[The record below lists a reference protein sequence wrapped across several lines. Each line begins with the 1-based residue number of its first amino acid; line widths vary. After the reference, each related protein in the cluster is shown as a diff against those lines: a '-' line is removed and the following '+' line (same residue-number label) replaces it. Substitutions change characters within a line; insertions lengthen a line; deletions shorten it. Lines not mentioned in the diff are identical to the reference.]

1 MIEKLHICLL
11 TSARVFEIAYG
22 GEERFTILLAAWLAR
37 RGHEVT
43 LMGST
48 FAGIKTKRLSKSE
61 ADYDPNRIVS
71 TEKRKHKVL
80 YPPYFLYFL
89 SRFVILLFWIVKIL
103 SIGMKYPIT
112 LIHAQ
117 DTGFSGLAAVISGKL
132 LSIPVVLS
140 SHGIRHKTLESSIH
154 GSFNKILVKIEF
166 RLSVFTVRN
175 ADGIIVV
182 NPSIGEYFNKIA
194 IPKRT
199 SFIPVP
205 IQLKNFEFSQTN
217 RVVMRRYLG
226 IDEKTILIGY
236 VGRFSPEKNL
246 LTLLLSFRNAVLDN
260 PSIKLVLV
268 GTGPDEYQLKEYV
281 VNNAISDKVIF
292 AGIRYDIDKFLS
304 GFDVFVHPSFTEG
317 LSTALLEAMASGRA
331 IICSDID
338 ANRRLVVHN
347 QEALLVS
354 PYCSE
359 ELTHA
364 IHLLSKDDALR
375 SRLGANAR
383 AKAGQYDETVVF
395 PRINEFYGFIRKEK
409 KMKKPKS

>member
-22 GEERFTILLAAWLAR
+22 GEERFTVLLAAWLAR
-37 RGHEVT
+37 QGHEVT

-61 ADYDPNRIVS
+61 ADYDPKRILP
-71 TEKRKHKVL
+71 TEKKKHKVL
-80 YPPYFLYFL
+80 YPPYFVYFL

-103 SIGMKYPIT
+103 SISMKCPIT

-117 DTGFSGLAAVISGKL
+117 DTGFSALAAIISGKL

-154 GSFNKILVKIEF
+154 GRFNKILVKIEF
-166 RLSVFTVRN
+166 RLDLFTIRN
-175 ADGIIVV
+175 ADGILVV
-182 NPSIGEYFNKIA
+182 NPSIGEYFKKIA

-205 IQLKNFEFSQTN
+205 IQLKNFEFCQTN
-217 RVVMRRYLG
+217 RVLMRRYLG

-246 LTLLLSFRNAVLDN
+246 LTLLMSFRNVVLDN

-292 AGIRYDIDKFLS
+292 AGVRYDIDKFLS
-304 GFDVFVHPSFTEG
+304 GFDVFVLPSYTEG
-317 LSTALLEAMASGRA
+317 LSTSLLEAMASGRA

-338 ANRRLVVHN
+338 ANSRLVMHN
-347 QEALLVS
+347 QEAILVN
-354 PYCSE
+354 PHCPD

-364 IHLLSKDDALR
+364 IQLLSRDDALR
-375 SRLGANAR
+375 SRLGTNAR
-383 AKAGQYDETVVF
+383 AKASEYDETIVF
-395 PRINEFYGFIRKEK
+395 PKIAQYYGFIYNEK
-409 KMKKPKS
+409 KNEK